1 MVVQMKSDDEN
12 FFQEDLA
19 GGSQFSIVDFVDAI
33 CNQGIKFARACT
45 MMCIGHWWGCV
56 VVPRFLSYLDG
67 EIAESV
73 LSRIVGDRTV
83 SYKIMS

>member
-1 MVVQMKSDDEN
+1 M
-12 FFQEDLA
+12 
-19 GGSQFSIVDFVDAI
+19 I
-33 CNQGIKFARACT
+33 
-45 MMCIGHWWGCV
+45 CIGHWWGCV

-83 SYKIMS
+83 SYKIPSYSAQTL